1 MTVIVNNYSGTNVI
15 LSVDQT
21 DYLIKKDDYN
31 SILTVSNENS
41 LFSVKREKSISAPP
55 YKKMLLSEILGV
67 FSLLFS
73 KPPYYIL
80 DVSSTYYLKTNEE
93 HITVEIRRKE
103 YNSPD
108 VGIYDTI
115 VAESVD
121 SDLRATNY
129 CVENGKEILSVFN
142 RSKKVSRFWLYAIVD
157 LLFTLAGSL
166 IICPLL
172 LAMYFAT
179 KSALFIALTI
189 IIPILLIVFFALIL
203 VLPLHFIHK
212 SLDKNFYRTMDGNEI
227 LSFLDK
233 QKQPKQL

>member
-21 DYLIKKDDYN
+21 DYLIKKDDHN

-73 KPPYYIL
+73 KPQYYIL

-93 HITVEIRRKE
+93 YVTIEIRRKE
-103 YNSPD
+103 YNSSD

-121 SDLRATNY
+121 SNLRVTNY
-129 CVENGKEILSVFN
+129 CVENGKEVLSVFN
-142 RSKKVSRFWLYAIVD
+142 RCKKVSRFCLYAIVD
-157 LLFTLAGSL
+157 LLFALTGSM

-179 KSALFIALTI
+179 RSALFMALSI
-189 IIPILLIVFFALIL
+189 IIPILLICFFALIL
-203 VLPLHFIHK
+203 VLPLHFIQK
-212 SLDKNFYRTMDGNEI
+212 SRDKNFYRTMEVNEI
-227 LSFLDK
+227 FSCLNE
-233 QKQPKQL
+233 QK

>member
-21 DYLIKKDDYN
+21 DYLIKKDDHN

-73 KPPYYIL
+73 KPQYYIL

-93 HITVEIRRKE
+93 HVTIEIRRKE
-103 YNSPD
+103 CNSPD

-121 SDLRATNY
+121 SNLRVTNY
-129 CVENGKEILSVFN
+129 CVENGKEVLSVFN
-142 RSKKVSRFWLYAIVD
+142 RCKKVSRFWLYAIVD
-157 LLFTLAGSL
+157 LLFALTGSM

-179 KSALFIALTI
+179 RSALFMALTI
-189 IIPILLIVFFALIL
+189 IVPILLIGFFALIL
-203 VLPLHFIHK
+203 VLPLHFFQK
-212 SLDKNFYRTMDGNEI
+212 SRDKNFYRTMEFNEI
-227 LSFLDK
+227 FSCLNE
-233 QKQPKQL
+233 QK